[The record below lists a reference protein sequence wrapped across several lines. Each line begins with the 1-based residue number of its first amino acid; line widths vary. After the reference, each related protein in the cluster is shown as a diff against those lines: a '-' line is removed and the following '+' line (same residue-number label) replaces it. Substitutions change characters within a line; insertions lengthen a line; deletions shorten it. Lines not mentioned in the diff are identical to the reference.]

1 MTYSIHRLILSL
13 IEIRYEVAYPVLTL
27 LISHCVLLFQL
38 DVFTSSFS
46 SSSVLLIPS
55 EGSLPHVCFKEFSY
69 TIPHLHTGL

>member
-38 DVFTSSFS
+38 DVFTSSFR
-46 SSSVLLIPS
+46 SVPQ
-55 EGSLPHVCFKEFSY
+55 CY
-69 TIPHLHTGL
+69 